1 MEKSGLLNKGL
12 FSWIRKDQHI
22 ATSWFSLC
30 DDLDKLSHT
39 VIFGLKINGNN
50 SQQVLVALLYIKI
63 LSTFQAI
70 VTLAER
76 EMLNESKILLRS
88 LLESVFALV
97 AISKDAKVADRFIE
111 DDHIQRLRLLNTCR
125 DLSPKFQK
133 LLKPRVDKLLK
144 SRLNNVAK
152 SQTKTQ
158 DITPLTVEYLAAKAE
173 LEELYYSVFVL
184 LPGSSYLRV
193 YELEQ
198 YWEGHTSGK
207 SVRRLANPILNRTDA
222 VLFTAIKSILL
233 SLNSVINTFNV
244 KIPKGYIQ
252 LIGQF
257 RSLAKTQ
264 GKSKSKH
271 RASAEEGLRK
281 PKYS

>member
-158 DITPLTVEYLAAKAE
+158 DITPLTVEYLAAK
-173 LEELYYSVFVL
+173 
-184 LPGSSYLRV
+184 
-193 YELEQ
+193 ELEQ